1 MTAIITDLLR
11 QQILNSVF
19 TDIDSSANNYY
30 IGLGKSEVWDS
41 ADTAPSPQASLRDE
55 RQARNSLQS
64 VKLVTNKS
72 LVIPR
77 NNWSIGTVY
86 NGYNDDTP
94 GHPNPGYFVYTD
106 ANNVYLCLQQGRNV
120 AGAAVTSTVKPTS
133 TADQAFKLSDGYVWK
148 YMYNVGALSSSKFV
162 ASNFIPVT
170 KIDSADTNNNTT
182 SEVDQKRIQ
191 DAATAGEIVG
201 YNILAGGSG
210 YTSTPTVT
218 VTGNGTA
225 ARATA
230 TTSGGAISKIEMK
243 DSGGTLATG
252 SNYTF
257 ADVLITGGGGSGAI
271 ARPIFGPAA
280 GFGADPTVD
289 LRAKAL
295 MFNVKPSGDEN
306 TDFIIG
312 NDFRQVV
319 VMKNPKKNQAADSDF
334 IADTGIVLN
343 RLKFASVGVAFTAD
357 NVILGASS
365 GAKAV
370 IDKKDAD
377 EIWYHQNEDTGFGL
391 FTEGE
396 AVNETGGG
404 NGSGT
409 LDASG
414 VDGDSLAYIA
424 GEVDQHSG
432 QMLYIDNR
440 AAVTRSAEQTED
452 IKIVIQ
458 L

>member
-120 AGAAVTSTVKPTS
+120 AGAAVTSTVKPVS

-170 KIDSADTNNNTT
+170 KIDSADANNNTT

-191 DAATAGEIVG
+191 DAASPGEIVG
-201 YNILAGGSG
+201 YNIIAGGSG
-210 YTSTPTVT
+210 
-218 VTGNGTA
+218 
-225 ARATA
+225 
-230 TTSGGAISKIEMK
+230 
-243 DSGGTLATG
+243 
-252 SNYTF
+252 
-257 ADVLITGGGGSGAI
+257 
-271 ARPIFGPAA
+271 
-280 GFGADPTVD
+280 
-289 LRAKAL
+289 
-295 MFNVKPSGDEN
+295 
-306 TDFIIG
+306 
-312 NDFRQVV
+312 
-319 VMKNPKKNQAADSDF
+319 
-334 IADTGIVLN
+334 
-343 RLKFASVGVAFTAD
+343 
-357 NVILGASS
+357 
-365 GAKAV
+365 
-370 IDKKDAD
+370 
-377 EIWYHQNEDTGFGL
+377 
-391 FTEGE
+391 
-396 AVNETGGG
+396 
-404 NGSGT
+404 
-409 LDASG
+409 
-414 VDGDSLAYIA
+414 
-424 GEVDQHSG
+424 
-432 QMLYIDNR
+432 
-440 AAVTRSAEQTED
+440 
-452 IKIVIQ
+452 
-458 L
+458 